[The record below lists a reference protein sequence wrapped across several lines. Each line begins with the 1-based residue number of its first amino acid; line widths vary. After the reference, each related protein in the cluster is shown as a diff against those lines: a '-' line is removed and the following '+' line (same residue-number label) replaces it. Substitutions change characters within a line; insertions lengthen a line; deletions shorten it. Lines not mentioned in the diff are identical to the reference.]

1 MKPIRAKEGAQLV
14 AVIAAAAIAS
24 VAIDALPY
32 WQLPLKLALLF
43 VVIIAVY
50 RIGK

>member
-24 VAIDALPY
+24 VLIDTLPY
-32 WQLPLKLALLF
+32 WHAPLKLGLVFLAF
-43 VVIIAVY
+43 VAVIK
-50 RIGK
+50 IGR

>member
-14 AVIAAAAIAS
+14 AVLAAAAVAS

-32 WQLPLKLALLF
+32 WQAPLKLALLLLAF
-43 VVIIAVY
+43 VAVI